1 MISARTTTGAAV
13 SVQAEQIERNI
24 EMTNIELTS
33 KNGKVHAEISEEVK
47 EALAKS
53 GIDIEKEM
61 QSIVQH
67 EEDELTKLGKRDH
80 VTRREYNALRFFL
93 VAIVFATALLAWRL
107 NQKNNENIQNLVKI
121 CDKVGVEY
129 SVETNHIGLRN
140 RIILLTP

>member
-24 EMTNIELTS
+24 EMTS
-33 KNGKVHAEISEEVK
+33 KN
-47 EALAKS
+47 
-53 GIDIEKEM
+53 
-61 QSIVQH
+61 
-67 EEDELTKLGKRDH
+67 GKRDH
-80 VTRREYNALRFFL
+80 VTRMEYNALRFSL
-93 VAIVFATALLAWRL
+93 AAIAFVTALMAWRL

-140 RIILLTP
+140 RIILLAP